1 MNKSV
6 SDSELRLMEKDQSV
20 TPLNYV
26 FQRTKRSR
34 EEISLCDQLDEFKHE
49 IKEMMSIFSTKHGN
63 EMQRMTST
71 LKEIQQTNLSIEN
84 SISYLTAQNE
94 ALNNKITQLESQNKE
109 DKQYIAVLESKLEEI
124 QIGSRKTNFVI
135 KNVPKR
141 NNETKEDLV
150 DMIVCLS
157 RNIECKIE
165 KADVKDIYRLRGKN
179 SESLNQ
185 PIIVETGSTFLK
197 SDVMRMSRAYFIKHK
212 SRLSCKHLGFKSQ
225 EDTPIYLSDH
235 LTAKGSR
242 LHFLAR
248 DLTKSGAYKFCW
260 TAYGKVYVKKDEG
273 SPTISIRTEE
283 QIHNLM
289 GDK

>member
-6 SDSELRLMEKDQSV
+6 SDSELSLMEKDQLV
-20 TPLNYV
+20 TPGNYV

-34 EEISLCDQLDEFKHE
+34 EEISLCDQLEEFKHE

-63 EMQRMTST
+63 EIRQMTST

-94 ALNNKITQLESQNKE
+94 ALNKKITQLESQNKE
-109 DKQYIAVLESKLEEI
+109 DKQYIAVLESKLEET

-157 RNIECKIE
+157 RNIECKID
-165 KADVKDIYRLRGKN
+165 KSDVKDIYRLHGKN

-197 SDVMRMSRAYFIKHK
+197 SDIMRMSRAYYTKHK

-273 SPTISIRTEE
+273 SATIPIRTEE
-283 QIHNLM
+283 QIHKLM
-289 GDK
+289 GAK